1 MPTYRWR
8 CTATTNQIM
17 AHEWDAW
24 QSIKDD
30 SVPVC
35 PTCGATAVKVLT
47 PPNISVWATPNKGG
61 QAKYDMDREARFD
74 KDGPAYR
81 RLRHDGMQ
89 PKSIERCAR
98 IEQGAETKLEVE
110 MGKRIPKERRTEVL
124 EVHQELQER
133 RPGIPGQVGDVVRGK
148 RKEVVV

>member
-1 MPTYRWR
+1 MPTYLARCDVHGDRETWR
-8 CTATTNQIM
+8 
-17 AHEWDAW
+17 
-24 QSIKDD
+24 SIKDD
-30 SVPVC
+30 SPLTC
-35 PTCGATAVKVLT
+35 PECNAVAVKVLT

-110 MGKRIPKERRTEVL
+110 MGKKIPKERRTECL

-133 RPGIPGQVGDVVRGK
+133 RPGVTEQVGDVVRGK